1 MVDNTK
7 GSKRLLAKDLSRVG
21 IIVVIF
27 IAAALFFQNETVKE
41 HFLDVEK
48 MRGLLHP
55 EGASLLSYLVF
66 ILVGSLL
73 VGAGM
78 PRIWLSFIGG
88 AIYGVLLGTVLSLV
102 TTMLGAFYTFTLGRS
117 LLRSMVRR
125 RMGKRFGVWNKRFK
139 DNAFI
144 WTLYLRLFPLSN
156 ATLTSML
163 AGACKVGLKPY
174 VLANIIGFFPLTL
187 IFAMG
192 GSGAAKGD
200 PSQLIIGIIC
210 FVIVIL
216 AQWFYTKRLGLKSIK
231 EEESEESPD
240 GKGNEEDPDSA

>member
-1 MVDNTK
+1 MADESR
-7 GSKRLLAKDLSRVG
+7 GPKRLLAKDLSRVG

-41 HFLDVEK
+41 HFLDVEV
-48 MRGLLHP
+48 MRGFLHP
-55 EGASLLSYLVF
+55 EDAPLFSYLIF
-66 ILVGSLL
+66 ILAGSLL

-88 AIYGVLLGTVLSLV
+88 AIYGVLLGTLLSLI
-102 TTMLGAFYTFTLGRS
+102 TTMVGAFYTFTLGRS

-125 RMGKRFGVWNKRFK
+125 RMGKRFGVWNRRFK

-174 VLANIIGFFPLTL
+174 FLANIIGFFPLTL

-200 PSQLIIGIIC
+200 SSQLVIGIIC

-216 AQWFYTKRLGLKSIK
+216 AQWFYTKRLGLKSIQ
-231 EEESEESPD
+231 EEEAEEVP
-240 GKGNEEDPDSA
+240 EDLTDDEHPQAS